1 MMLPKKE
8 RNYST
13 SGYCGY
19 QYSIHNKFIYKYCVL
34 NNITLKYI
42 GRTFSRCQETFYN
55 VLKLK
60 YSAKFNLMCL
70 K

>member
-1 MMLPKKE
+1 M
-8 RNYST
+8 
-13 SGYCGY
+13 
-19 QYSIHNKFIYKYCVL
+19 HNKFIYKDCVL

-42 GRTFSRCQETFYN
+42 GTTFLGRQEIFYN

-60 YSAKFNLMCL
+60 YSAKFNFMYL